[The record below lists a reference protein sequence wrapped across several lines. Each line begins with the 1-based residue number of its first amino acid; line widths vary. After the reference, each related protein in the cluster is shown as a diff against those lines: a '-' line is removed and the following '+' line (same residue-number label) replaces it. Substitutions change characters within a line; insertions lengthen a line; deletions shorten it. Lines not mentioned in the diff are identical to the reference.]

1 MMLLKKFMELG
12 GKLEGEFDDIVIDG
26 LRFVFIMEQVKNLER
41 QPLKVE
47 YMMFL
52 FMVTPIKEERT
63 RLDRH

>member
-1 MMLLKKFMELG
+1 MLLKKFMELG

-47 YMMFL
+47 YMML
-52 FMVTPIKEERT
+52 S
-63 RLDRH
+63 